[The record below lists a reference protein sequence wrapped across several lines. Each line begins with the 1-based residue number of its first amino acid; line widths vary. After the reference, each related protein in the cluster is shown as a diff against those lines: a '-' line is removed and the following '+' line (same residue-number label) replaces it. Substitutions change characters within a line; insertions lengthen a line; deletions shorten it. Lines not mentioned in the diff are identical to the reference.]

1 MSIYGLSLV
10 SLLLDSEGGR
20 GIIVGGQI
28 GGMSGQ
34 NVENL
39 ELVMIFDETQA
50 ISGLFQRIGKEGV
63 ILKSGGLA
71 KSSLRFLESV

>member
-1 MSIYGLSLV
+1 
-10 SLLLDSEGGR
+10 
-20 GIIVGGQI
+20 
-28 GGMSGQ
+28 MSGQ